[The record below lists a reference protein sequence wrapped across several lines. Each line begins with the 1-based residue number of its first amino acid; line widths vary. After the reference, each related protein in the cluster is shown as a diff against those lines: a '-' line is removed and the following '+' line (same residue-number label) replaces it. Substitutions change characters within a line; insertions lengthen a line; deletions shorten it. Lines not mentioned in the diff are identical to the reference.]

1 MICKISYSPRD
12 ELFFNMV
19 RSPLYN
25 FLRSLGSFSKRS
37 LKVRTQIT
45 EFSSAIHNINELR
58 KDVDS
63 FMSTNGSKLLETN
76 PKDYENF
83 IEFFYK
89 TQKTNYV
96 NETKW
101 WKKIGKMMF
110 KFKKSKI
117 SSFIF
122 FYQAYKIVKF

>member
-110 KFKKSKI
+110 KFKKWKI
-117 SSFIF
+117 SLFIF

>member
-83 IEFFYK
+83 IEFFHK

-110 KFKKSKI
+110 KFKKWKI
-117 SSFIF
+117 SLFIF